1 MNTERRENV
10 RVRPKDP
17 TYVAL
22 RPKFA
27 KLGRLL
33 DISQTGLCFQYMS
46 ESKDKGDQVATP
58 VSLEIDIFIS
68 NNGYYLPSLPCRL
81 IYDTEVKDR
90 KKLPSGLED
99 RRCGLHFGRLV
110 KKQTD
115 ELTLYLKDHTV

>member
-1 MNTERRENV
+1 MNTERRKFV

-33 DISQTGLCFQYMS
+33 DISQNGLSFQYIS
-46 ESKDKGDQVATP
+46 ASKGKADQRANV
-58 VSLEIDIFIS
+58 VSLEIDLFIS

-81 IYDTEVKDR
+81 AYDAEVKG
-90 KKLPSGLED
+90 KKALPIGLED
-99 RRCGLHFGRLV
+99 RRCGLQFGRLV
-110 KKQTD
+110 KTQAD
-115 ELTLYLKDHTV
+115 ELIRYLKDHTL